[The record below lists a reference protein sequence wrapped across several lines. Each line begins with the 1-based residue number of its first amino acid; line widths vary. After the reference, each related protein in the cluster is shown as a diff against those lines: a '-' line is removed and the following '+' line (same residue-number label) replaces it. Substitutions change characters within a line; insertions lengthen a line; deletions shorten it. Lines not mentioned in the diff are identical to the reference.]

1 MMSPLNILAV
11 SLLALSQTLAA
22 PVHHWQRA
30 CDSTNATDL
39 GADIL
44 GVQFA
49 LSQIN
54 TVSGVNDPAP
64 VFHAQLSLL
73 DAKNVANNISSF
85 ALFPTF
91 EKPPTASMIA
101 LLMSSLQDAQSNV
114 STITPAAFTSTIAN
128 TTQFLAKANQ
138 SLADAMSVAQSL
150 DCTAA

>member
-1 MMSPLNILAV
+1 MMIPLNILVV

-73 DAKNVANNISSF
+73 DAKNVASNISSF

-101 LLMSSLQDAQSNV
+101 LLMSSLQDVQSNV
-114 STITPAAFTSTIAN
+114 STITP
-128 TTQFLAKANQ
+128 
-138 SLADAMSVAQSL
+138 
-150 DCTAA
+150 